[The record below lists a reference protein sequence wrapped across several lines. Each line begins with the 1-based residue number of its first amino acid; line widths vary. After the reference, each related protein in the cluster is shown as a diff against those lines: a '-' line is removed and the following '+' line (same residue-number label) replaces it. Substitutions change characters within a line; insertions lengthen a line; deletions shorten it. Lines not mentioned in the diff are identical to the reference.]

1 MSSLLFRTMVLSV
14 LLFAALLQPICGSQT
29 EKVEVREQ
37 RQKVI
42 IIADPGVDDAAA
54 ILMAVAH
61 PEIEVL
67 AVVSN
72 FGVVSSTEAADNAR
86 IILNILHAAASSSTE
101 INGESHKTVGKWQ
114 EYVPVYMGS
123 DFSYGGL
130 PSASKGNFH
139 YS

>member
-1 MSSLLFRTMVLSV
+1 MLKVCALL
-14 LLFAALLQPICGSQT
+14 LLAALLEPASCTLLEGRSSGDEAHT
-29 EKVEVREQ
+29 H

-67 AVVSN
+67 AVLSN

-86 IILNILHAAASSSTE
+86 IILNVISAATLSSLE
-101 INGESHKTVGKWQ
+101 IDGESSEVITKWQ
-114 EYVPVYMGS
+114 QYVPVYMGS
-123 DFSYGGL
+123 DFSYGSL
-130 PSASKGNFH
+130 PTISTGDVLL
-139 YS
+139 